1 MAGRFDEVMARK
13 SEIMVRALGMD
24 YREFE
29 RSPIAF
35 DYDAMMAA
43 HGYSLDDIV
52 AIQRAAGVGNTPLLE
67 LKNLTDLVRSVSAP
81 GYGGRIFVKD
91 EAANMAGS
99 FKDRR
104 ASVSI
109 HVAREKGYAGV
120 IAATS
125 GNYGAAVSSQ
135 AARASLNCIIV
146 QEAFDSRHVGQ
157 PEIVEK
163 SRICEAL
170 GAEVVKL
177 TVGPEL
183 FFHMLDLLDET
194 GYFAASLYSSFGVS
208 GIETLGLE
216 IAEEMRALTGAPPD
230 YCVITHAGGGNTTGT
245 ARGLKRAGATETQIV
260 SASVDLSGLH
270 MASDVDF
277 NRKSFTTGH
286 TGFGVPFATWPDR
299 ADVPRNAARSLRY
312 MDRYLTVTQ
321 GEVFY
326 VTEAMSKLEGLER
339 GPSGNTAMAA
349 AISLARE
356 VPRDATIVVQETEYT
371 GAGKHHWAQLNF
383 AREQGVEVRSGD
395 PADNAPGKVI
405 VIPERFEQIHA
416 KDFDIAKMRRSYV
429 RNALKAAGEGYEP
442 TADDIAFLA
451 ADTNSDADTVERTA
465 RRLGF
470 GRVVSVMPATVH
482 MIAFLDTFRKERGE
496 LSTVEYELPDRRL
509 YRSRDRA
516 RTGTARRPHRG
527 RVPQSPRRGA
537 RRTGT
542 PGGPSRVRSAR
553 HPCIPPGI
561 LRIVHSPRRWT
572 RSTLN
577 GAQLGRSTDGPRGHV
592 RPRAPVPHGAD
603 R

>member
-1 MAGRFDEVMARK
+1 VSRVASRFDEVMARK
-13 SEIMVRALGMD
+13 GEIMVRALGMD
-24 YREFE
+24 YRQFE

-52 AIQRAAGVGNTPLLE
+52 GIQRAGGVGNTPLLE
-67 LKNLTDLVRSVSAP
+67 LRNLTDLVRSISEP
-81 GYGGRIFVKD
+81 GMGGRIFVKD

-109 HVAREKGYAGV
+109 HVAREKGYEGV

-177 TVGPEL
+177 SVGPEL

-216 IAEEMRALTGAPPD
+216 IAEEMRAVTGAAPD

-245 ARGLKRAGATETQIV
+245 ARGLKRAGATDTQIV

-270 MASDVDF
+270 MASDTDF

-286 TGFGVPFATWPDR
+286 TGFGVPFATWPER

-326 VTEAMSKLEGLER
+326 VTEAVAKLEGLER

-371 GAGKHHWAQLNF
+371 GAGKHHWAPLNF
-383 AREQGVEVRSGD
+383 AREQGVEVRAGD
-395 PADNAPGKVI
+395 PTENVPGKTI
-405 VIPERFEQIHA
+405 VIPERPEQIRA

-429 RNALKAAGEGYEP
+429 RNALAHAGEGYTP
-442 TADDIAFLA
+442 TAEDIEFLA
-451 ADTNSDADTVERTA
+451 ADTNSD
-465 RRLGF
+465 
-470 GRVVSVMPATVH
+470 PATVEAT
-482 MIAFLDTFRKERGE
+482 IAALKE
-496 LSTVEYELPDRRL
+496 
-509 YRSRDRA
+509 A
-516 RTGTARRPHRG
+516 
-527 RVPQSPRRGA
+527 
-537 RRTGT
+537 
-542 PGGPSRVRSAR
+542 
-553 HPCIPPGI
+553 
-561 LRIVHSPRRWT
+561 
-572 RSTLN
+572 
-577 GAQLGRSTDGPRGHV
+577 
-592 RPRAPVPHGAD
+592 
-603 R
+603 